1 MPLESTGTNGVE
13 EAESTETIDVAGV
26 FGHFERDLNVRLS
39 TEIVDLSGLDLG
51 DNIYEVGAVAQVTIV
66 ELKFV
71 GPCDHQVVSLY
82 EYGRVWVGTYS
93 HAGRRRDVA
102 TCWY

>member
-82 EYGRVWVGTYS
+82 EYGWERTLMLVGVEMLQPVGIKT
-93 HAGRRRDVA
+93 R
-102 TCWY
+102 